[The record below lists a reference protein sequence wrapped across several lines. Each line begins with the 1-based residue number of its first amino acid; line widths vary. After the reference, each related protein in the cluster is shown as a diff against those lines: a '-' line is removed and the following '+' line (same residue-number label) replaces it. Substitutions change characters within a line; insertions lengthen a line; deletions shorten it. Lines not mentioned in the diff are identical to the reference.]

1 MYKVFFNQKPIVL
14 TTELICPKGDSP
26 LFFLK
31 FTNKKF
37 VLQVLKS
44 KKVKMLYLYHSKEEK
59 LWYYFFDMF
68 KLIEAAGGLV
78 KNSKT
83 NHYLFIFRNKKWDLP
98 KGRINKNEEF
108 ENAAIREVEEETG
121 VENLSII
128 KPLITTYHIFKRN
141 RNYRLKKTFWY
152 LMKTDYIGKLTPETN
167 EGIEEA
173 IWIEKNSIGSLKSKM
188 YQNINLVISNYFE
201 LYKQ

>member
-14 TTELICPKGDSP
+14 TTEIISPKEDFP
-26 LFFLK
+26 LFFVK

-37 VLQVLKS
+37 IVQVLKS

-59 LWYYFFDMF
+59 LLYYFFSMF
-68 KLIEAAGGLV
+68 KQIEAAGGLV
-78 KNSKT
+78 KKSKT
-83 NHYLFIFRNKKWDLP
+83 NRFLFIYRNKKWDLP
-98 KGRINKNEEF
+98 KGRINKNEEI

-121 VENLSII
+121 VKNLSII
-128 KPLITTYHIFKRN
+128 KTLNTTYHIFKKN
-141 RNYRLKKTFWY
+141 RKYRLKKTFWY
-152 LMKTDYIGKLTPETN
+152 LMNTDYNGKLTPETN

-173 IWIEKNSIGSLKSKM
+173 IWIDKNLIDSLKGKM

-201 LYKQ
+201 LHK

>member
-14 TTELICPKGDSP
+14 TTEIILPTEDSP
-26 LFFLK
+26 LFFVK
-31 FTNKKF
+31 FTTKKF
-37 VLQVLKS
+37 ILQVLKS

-59 LWYYFFDMF
+59 LWYYFFSMF

-78 KNSKT
+78 KKSKT
-83 NHYLFIFRNKKWDLP
+83 NHFLFIFRNKKWDLP
-98 KGRINKNEEF
+98 KGRINKNEEI

-121 VENLSII
+121 VKNLSII
-128 KPLITTYHIFKRN
+128 KTLNTTYHIFKKN
-141 RNYRLKKTFWY
+141 RKYRLKKTFWY
-152 LMKTDYIGKLTPETN
+152 LMNTNYNGKLTPETN

-173 IWIEKNSIGSLKSKM
+173 IWIDKNSIDSLKGKM

-201 LYKQ
+201 LHK

>member
-14 TTELICPKGDSP
+14 TTEIISTKVDSP
-26 LFFLK
+26 LFYVK

-37 VLQVLKS
+37 IAQVLKS

-59 LWYYFFDMF
+59 LWYYFLGMF
-68 KLIEAAGGLV
+68 KLVEAAGGLV

-83 NHYLFIFRNKKWDLP
+83 NHFLFIFRNKKWDLP
-98 KGRINKNEEF
+98 KGRINKNEEVT
-108 ENAAIREVEEETG
+108 NAAIREVEEETG

-128 KPLITTYHIFKRN
+128 KPLNTTYHIFKKN
-141 RNYRLKKTFWY
+141 RKYRLKKTFWY
-152 LMKTDYIGKLTPETN
+152 SMNTDYIGKLTPETK

-173 IWIEKNSIGSLKSKM
+173 VWIDKNSISSLKSKM
-188 YQNINLVISNYFE
+188 YRNINLVISNYFE
-201 LYKQ
+201 LHK